1 MSKMINNLKTYNK
14 NMAEKNFSLTKKGA
28 EGVLKG
34 AAKGVG
40 IAGAINTAFPAL
52 VPTISSMIAGAS
64 NMSVWSKIG
73 FSLTMASSPAVQ
85 ISGLGVLAIGAGV
98 GALVG
103 GTVSLIKGAK
113 YKRMAKNL
121 EEGAKTR

>member
-1 MSKMINNLKTYNK
+1 MIKDLKTYSN
-14 NMAEKNFSLTKKGA
+14 NMAEKNYSVTRKSIAGVIKGA
-28 EGVLKG
+28 GKG
-34 AAKGVG
+34 AG

-98 GALVG
+98 GALIG

>member
-14 NMAEKNFSLTKKGA
+14 NMAEKNFSQTKKGV

-40 IAGAINTAFPAL
+40 IAGTINTAFPAL

-64 NMSVWSKIG
+64 NMSIWSKIG